1 MPNSQPTKRSG
12 YAIHTLTASGAVM
25 GMLALQSTFNGE
37 VRGALIWLLA
47 SQILDGLDG
56 PVARRFDVVVSAP
69 RIDGHVLDLVVD
81 YVTCVVVPIA
91 FMIHFKMLPAHY
103 EIALAGLT
111 FLFSALWF
119 SRTDLET
126 EDSWFNGFPA
136 AWNLAVPTL
145 YVAHAT
151 PTQVAV
157 VIFVLSI
164 SQLTTFQFPHIVKAE
179 WMRKVTLP
187 FGILYLFDIAYISVT
202 YSDVEVIQLNAITGG
217 ILFGF
222 PLYAFIIGTIRT
234 LRIRALKKSESLA

>member
-1 MPNSQPTKRSG
+1 M
-12 YAIHTLTASGAVM
+12 TASGAVM
-25 GMLALQSTFNGE
+25 GMLALQSIFNDDI
-37 VRGALIWLLA
+37 RSALIWLLF
-47 SQILDGLDG
+47 SQVLDGLDG

-91 FMIHFKMLPAHY
+91 FMIHFKMLPKHY

-119 SRTDLET
+119 ARTDLET
-126 EDSWFNGFPA
+126 KDSWFNGFPA

-151 PTQVAV
+151 PKQVALI
-157 VIFVLSI
+157 IFILCV
-164 SQLTTFQFPHIVKAE
+164 SQLTTFQFPHIVKSK

-187 FGILYLFDIAYISVT
+187 FGILYLIDIAYISFSYNDAKGIELGAVT
-202 YSDVEVIQLNAITGG
+202 GS
-217 ILFGF
+217 ILIGF
-222 PLYAFIIGTIRT
+222 PMYVFVIGTIRT
-234 LRIRALKKSESLA
+234 ARIRNSAKV

>member
-1 MPNSQPTKRSG
+1 MPNSQPSKSSG
-12 YAIHTLTASGAVM
+12 YAIHSLTASGAVL
-25 GMLALQSTFNGE
+25 GMLALQSIFNND
-37 VRGALIWLLA
+37 VRSALIWLLA
-47 SQILDGLDG
+47 SQVLDGLDG
-56 PVARRFDVVVSAP
+56 PIARRFDVVVSAP

-91 FMIHFKMLPAHY
+91 FMIHFKMLPEHF

-119 SRTDLET
+119 ARTDLET

-136 AWNLAVPTL
+136 AWNLAVPSL

-151 PTQVAV
+151 PTQVAI
-157 VIFVLSI
+157 VIFVLCI
-164 SQLTTFQFPHIVKAE
+164 SQLTNFQFPHIVKSE

-187 FGILYLFDIAYISVT
+187 FGILYLVDIAYISVT
-202 YSDVEVIQLNAITGG
+202 YSDVTGIELGAITGG

-222 PLYAFIIGTIRT
+222 PVYAFVIGAIRT
-234 LRIRALKKSESLA
+234 YRLQANSLATS

>member
-1 MPNSQPTKRSG
+1 MPKSAPTKRSG
-12 YAIHTLTASGAVM
+12 YAIHTMTASGAVM
-25 GMLALQSTFNGE
+25 GMLALQSIFNAD
-37 VRGALIWLLA
+37 VRSALIWLLI
-47 SQILDGLDG
+47 SQVLDGLDG
-56 PVARRFDVVVSAP
+56 PVARRFDVMVTTP

-91 FMIHFKMLPAHY
+91 FMIHFDMLPAHF

-151 PTQVAV
+151 QTQVAV
-157 VIFVLSI
+157 VIFVLCI
-164 SQLTTFQFPHIVKAE
+164 SQLTNFQFPHIVKSE

-187 FGILYLFDIAYISVT
+187 FGIVYLSNIAYISFSYT
-202 YSDVEVIQLNAITGG
+202 DIAGFQLGAITGG

-222 PLYAFIIGTIRT
+222 PLYAFVIGAIRT
-234 LRIRALKKSESLA
+234 LQIRSSKKNLIT